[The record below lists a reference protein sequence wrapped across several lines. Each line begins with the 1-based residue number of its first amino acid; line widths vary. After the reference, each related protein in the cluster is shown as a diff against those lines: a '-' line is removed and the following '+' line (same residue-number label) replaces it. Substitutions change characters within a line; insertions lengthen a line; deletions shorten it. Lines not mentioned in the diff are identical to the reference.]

1 MEPVTYQPVGI
12 IHSPHTSLAGMPI
25 QPPAAKSFTGTLEVR
40 PELADG
46 LTGIE
51 GFTRLILIYQLH
63 KSEGF
68 SLTATPFLDTTTH
81 GVFATRVPRRPN
93 QIGLS
98 IVKLLGRKGNVLE
111 IGEVDILDG
120 TPVLDIKPYVPPF
133 DAYPQERYGWFE
145 GKLDDI
151 EAARSDDRFTC
162 GKSNTSE

>member
-1 MEPVTYQPVGI
+1 MEPVTYYPVGI
-12 IHSPHTSLAGMPI
+12 IHSPHTNLAGMPI
-25 QPPAAKSFTGTLEVR
+25 QPPAAKSFTGTIEIL

-68 SLTATPFLDTTTH
+68 SLTATPFLDTTAH

-93 QIGLS
+93 QIGFS
-98 IVKLLGRKGNVLE
+98 VVKLLGRKGNVLE

-145 GKLDDI
+145 GKLGAI
-151 EAARSDDRFTC
+151 ESARSDDRFTGDC
-162 GKSNTSE
+162 RNAQ